1 MGGRDLTGP
10 RPVLLDTCAA
20 IWLMNGDPLRPASRE
35 ALAAAQVA
43 NEVNVSPITAWEIAM
58 LVARGRLALTRAPT
72 AWFAALLALPGVA
85 LAPMPP
91 DVLMASATLPGP
103 PLRDP
108 ADRIIAATA
117 RAYGHSIITRDAVL
131 IAYAAARHVDV
142 IAC

>member
-1 MGGRDLTGP
+1 VGGRDLTGP

-35 ALAAAQVA
+35 ALAAAQTENAVH
-43 NEVNVSPITAWEIAM
+43 VSPITAWEIAM
-58 LVARGRLALTRAPT
+58 LVARGRLVLTRPPT

-117 RAYGHSIITRDAVL
+117 RAYGHTIITRDAAL